1 MPAAAFWY
9 RVPYQMTFPDEYVSV
24 CLHGRVGRLPL
35 SVQKTYLSSALFVG
49 RLRIDI
55 ELFTPA
61 SAREYAAFCLSLTP
75 ALREFA
81 LE

>member
-1 MPAAAFWY
+1 MHG
-9 RVPYQMTFPDEYVSV
+9 SV
-24 CLHGRVGRLPL
+24 GSCVESGQ
-35 SVQKTYLSSALFVG
+35 SAYLSSALFVG